1 MPALAPLLRAHGI
14 AVATSGL
21 ARTPSEAGALAARI
35 GFPVALKVVSPDV
48 VHKTDIGG
56 VRLGLR
62 SIDDVVATAA
72 QMLAHVASAAPGA
85 RIEGVLVQEM
95 IEEGSELLLGMVR
108 DAQFGPL
115 VVVGF
120 GGIYVEVLRDTAARL
135 APFGPGEARE
145 MLDELRMA
153 PVLRGARGRPPA
165 DAPALAETVSRF
177 SRLAAEVPE
186 LAELEVNPLIADSR
200 RVVAVDARARR
211 VPR

>member
-1 MPALAPLLRAHGI
+1 MAQTAFDRWAAGHGPIRHSPATRTRVRAMVD
-14 AVATSGL
+14 AL
-21 ARTPSEAGALAARI
+21 EAGGERGDGGAALEVLYATDRI
-35 GFPVALKVVSPDV
+35 TS
-48 VHKTDIGG
+48 
-56 VRLGLR
+56 
-62 SIDDVVATAA
+62 A
-72 QMLAHVASAAPGA
+72 QGA
-85 RIEGVLVQEM
+85 RIEGGLVQEM
-95 IEEGSELLLGMVR
+95 IEAGSELLVGMVR

-120 GGIYVEVLRDTAARL
+120 GGIDVEVLRDTAARL